1 MSNKKRVAVV
11 TSDVPFVKGG
21 HITIAQST
29 VRALR
34 AWGYEADLILT
45 PQNRFGHQLRAYMAT
60 RLTDV
65 GEDGLGRKIH
75 QVISFRYPSYA
86 VKHSCHVCWLNHRM
100 REYYDLWESFS
111 SQLGFRATLK
121 EGLRRRIIHLLDTRL
136 LKHNVT
142 KLFAQSKT
150 IQERLKLWG
159 SIPSELLYPPP
170 PQRDYRTESYQNFIL
185 SVSRLQRLKRLDLL
199 LDALALMKN
208 RDLKAVI
215 IGEGP
220 EEKNLGLKIK
230 EKQLENRVLLLG
242 KVDEKIL
249 IEYYSRCL
257 AVFFAPLREDYGLV
271 TAEAFTSRKCVV
283 TALDSGGPA
292 ELVIDGER
300 GYVCPAHPE
309 RIAEKLDELADNRTL
324 AENMGEK
331 AYTFISHLTWEKAV
345 EKLIVC
351 E

>member
-1 MSNKKRVAVV
+1 MSNKKRIAVV
-11 TSDVPFVKGG
+11 TSDVPFIKGG

-34 AWGYEADLILT
+34 AWGHEADLILT
-45 PQNRFGHQLRAYMAT
+45 PQNRFGQQLKAYMAT

-65 GEDGLGRKIH
+65 SEDGLGRKIH
-75 QVISFRYPSYA
+75 QVISFRYPSFA
-86 VKHSCHVCWLNHRM
+86 VKHSCHVCWLNHRL

-111 SQLGFRATLK
+111 SQLGLRAKLK
-121 EGLRRRIIHLLDTRL
+121 EVLRRRVIHLLDTRL
-136 LKHNVT
+136 LRHNVT

-159 SIPSELLYPPP
+159 NIQSELLYPPP

-185 SVSRLQRLKRLDLL
+185 SVSRLQSLKRVGLL
-199 LDALALMKN
+199 LDALALMKDRN
-208 RDLKAVI
+208 LKAVI

-220 EEKNLGLKIK
+220 EEKNLGIKIK
-230 EKQLENRVLLLG
+230 EKQLENRILMLG
-242 KVDEKIL
+242 RTDEKIL

-257 AVFFAPLREDYGLV
+257 AVFFAPFREDYGLV
-271 TAEAFTSRKCVV
+271 TAEAFASRKCVV

-292 ELVIDGER
+292 ELVKDGER

-309 RIAEKLDELADNRTL
+309 RIAEKLDDLAENRTL

-331 AYTFISHLTWEKAV
+331 AYKFISQVTWEKV
-345 EKLIVC
+345 VGKLIV
-351 E
+351 